1 MKKLAFLLIFVAGLG
16 QVLGQKAKVQS
27 ASNYIKPQYNELDK
41 AKEAIDLAVENPNT
55 ANWDKTW
62 FTKGRVYILLFET
75 KNKKFQAL
83 SDNPLEE
90 SYLAFKKA
98 LDLDEKGRY
107 KNKIMTV
114 LPGLSSHFYN
124 SGVLNFEKGDTEKKQ
139 DKTTES
145 IESFKKSLK
154 SFEYCLEINE
164 MPFIAHVDTSCM
176 FNAALSADRAMLYD
190 KALDYYK
197 KVSSMGYDGDGNGG
211 ANIFFYMSNIHL
223 IKGDTLASVKTLKEG
238 IEAYPEDNIQLI
250 SHLINYY
257 LVADK
262 IDEAFTYVQMAVE
275 KDPGNKSLHFALG
288 HLYDKKGDFENSIAA
303 YEEAI
308 NIDPEYS
315 DALFNYGIVT
325 FNKAVSG
332 HDKANLIE
340 DNAEYEKAKNAANE
354 FFEKAL
360 PYLEKAHELDSKDFN
375 TLDALAVIY
384 YRLQMM
390 DKREAI
396 LKKIEELK

>member
-1 MKKLAFLLIFVAGLG
+1 MKKLIFLLILIAGLG
-16 QVLGQKAKVQS
+16 QTIAQKAKVQS

-41 AKEAIDLAVENPNT
+41 AKVAIDQAVEHPST
-55 ANWDKTW
+55 SNWDKTYYVR
-62 FTKGRVYILLFET
+62 GRVYILLFET

-90 SYLAFKKA
+90 SYLAFKKTLE
-98 LDLDEKGRY
+98 LDAKARY
-107 KNKIMTV
+107 KDDVVAIM
-114 LPGLSSHFYN
+114 PGLSSHFYN
-124 SGVLNFEKGDTEKKQ
+124 NGVLNFEKGDSEKKQ
-139 DKTTES
+139 NKIAES
-145 IESFKKSLK
+145 IESFRNSVK

-164 MPFIAHVDTSCM
+164 MPFVAKIDTSCM
-176 FNAALSADRAMLYD
+176 FNAALSADRGKLHD
-190 KALDYYK
+190 KALKYYNI
-197 KVSSMGYDGDGNGG
+197 VANMGYDGDGNGG
-211 ANIFFYMSNIHL
+211 ANLYFYMSNIHQ
-223 IKGDTLASVKTLKEG
+223 IKGDTLESVKTLKQG

-250 SHLINYY
+250 NHLINYY
-257 LVADK
+257 LGADK
-262 IDEAFTYVQMAVE
+262 IDEAFTYVQMAVN

-288 HLYDKKGDFENSIAA
+288 HLFDKKGDYEKSIAA

-308 NIDPEYS
+308 NIDPEYT

-325 FNKAVSG
+325 FNKAVSE

-340 DNAEYEKAKNAANE
+340 DNAEYEKARDDANE
-354 FFEKAL
+354 YFKKAL
-360 PYLEKAHELDSKDFN
+360 PYLEKAHELESKDFN

-390 DKREAI
+390 DKREII